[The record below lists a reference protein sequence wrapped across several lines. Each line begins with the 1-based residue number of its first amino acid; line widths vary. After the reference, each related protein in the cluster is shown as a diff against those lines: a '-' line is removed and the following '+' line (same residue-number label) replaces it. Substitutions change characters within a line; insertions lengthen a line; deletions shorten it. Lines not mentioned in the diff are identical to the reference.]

1 MYSLVMES
9 SATPGSASYSCNKKK
24 GVPLKSSPMIC
35 VSYVNICIGYHS
47 ILNKCLKH
55 NDSF

>member
-1 MYSLVMES
+1 MLHLVVLVI
-9 SATPGSASYSCNKKK
+9 GVIKK

-35 VSYVNICIGYHS
+35 VSYVNIFIGYHS